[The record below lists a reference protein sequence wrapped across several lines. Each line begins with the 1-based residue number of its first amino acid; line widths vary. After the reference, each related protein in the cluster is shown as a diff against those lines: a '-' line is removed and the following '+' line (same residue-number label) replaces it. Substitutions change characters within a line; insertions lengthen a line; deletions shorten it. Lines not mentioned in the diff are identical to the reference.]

1 VKLASEIEIWK
12 SARTMVVRFGEAAS
26 ARAQRRAE
34 ECTSRADVDGWIT
47 WMRIMAAILEMQDSA
62 PSQDVRAIPA
72 HT

>member
-1 VKLASEIEIWK
+1 MKLATEIEIWK

-47 WMRIMAAILEMQDSA
+47 WMRIVAAIMEMQNSA
-62 PSQDVRAIPA
+62 QSQNIRAVPA